1 MYYFEEDLMEIFS
14 RNLKKYRLLRG
25 YHTAK
30 EFAEKISIPYP
41 TYISYESNNREP
53 KYDILCKISNSLK
66 ISIDELLG
74 NEFIKNQSDINLSI
88 EIIDCIKR
96 ALGESETNKIMSL
109 VNKI

>member
-1 MYYFEEDLMEIFS
+1 MEIFS